1 MAANLLLCLAD
12 WLFVDGYF
20 ICTLKCHSGLHSLWN
35 LTTPS
40 VLCFVQ
46 GLMTHEDAGTN
57 LDACPFNRTKSE
69 LAHQAL
75 CEVSLIEMHW
85 CRRLFSNLL
94 LEKIIFMSFWSDLFI
109 MCTSP
114 SRSELRAV
122 CSLTHYWHCQ
132 SNIQVSL
139 YRASSILLPPLVFPS
154 TTKIWLIHCWRLEST
169 WPCTTQ
175 DSCTRFM
182 SIFVQ

>member
-57 LDACPFNRTKSE
+57 LDACPFNRRKIE

-94 LEKIIFMSFWSDLFI
+94 LEKIIFMSFWADLFI

-122 CSLTHYWHCQ
+122 CSLAMRFDLMFVFGVDSPWATQRICLDRFYIFAFS
-132 SNIQVSL
+132 SNFVALFVVS
-139 YRASSILLPPLVFPS
+139 V
-154 TTKIWLIHCWRLEST
+154 
-169 WPCTTQ
+169 
-175 DSCTRFM
+175 
-182 SIFVQ
+182 V